1 MRWWSAARAAAP
13 RSEGTAARRTTRHR
27 GYVLSQRRRKLTEE
41 VCGWLKTV
49 GGGRKL
55 RYVGLDRNRS
65 WLEFAAAAFNL
76 VRMARPEAAAA

>member
-1 MRWWSAARAAAP
+1 MD
-13 RSEGTAARRTTRHR
+13 GRTTRHR

-41 VCGWLKTV
+41 VFGWLKTM

-55 RYVGLDRNRS
+55 RYVGPDRNRS

-76 VRMARPEAAAA
+76 VRMARLETVAA